1 MIEVSE
7 KFVFLSMRSKVGR
20 VFLFFPQSV
29 LVAAGLKLAK
39 TCLTAATP
47 DHLVSDFLSVN
58 LLMIAAE

>member
-20 VFLFFPQSV
+20 GFLFFPQSV
-29 LVAAGLKLAK
+29 LAAVGLKLAK

-47 DHLVSDFLSVN
+47 DHLVSDFFSVN
-58 LLMIAAE
+58 LSIIAAE